1 MIIFLKRLWVV
12 LKRLSIL
19 FVIYQFLR
27 IVFFLYNKHHFQEV
41 QVTDLYRMMKGGLRF
56 DLTALLYLNLLYII
70 LYLLPFKFAERPI
83 YRKILFEIFM
93 LTNSLGIAFNIGDIF
108 YFNYTLKRST
118 VEIFMFAGEENI
130 GLLIWQFVIDF
141 WWGFL
146 LFVSLIYLI
155 YKWYKLFKD
164 PVCNQKYS
172 YKVRAIG
179 FGILLVTLYFAI
191 VGIRGGFKRD
201 TRPISLNNA
210 GAYINKPL
218 EMAIVLNTPFT
229 ILRTLNK
236 QALKPVHYFNN
247 KKVEQIFNPVKNFK
261 ADSSMIKKN
270 VVIIIVESFAKEY
283 SGLLN
288 KELTDYKGY
297 TPFLDSLMQ
306 QSHTFTNAYANGR
319 KSIDAMPSILT
330 SIPSL
335 IQPYVLSPYATN
347 KLLGIGKILK
357 KEGYKTAFF
366 HGAPNGSMGF
376 DAFVNLAGFDE
387 YYGMDEYNN
396 KADFDGYWGIPD
408 DKFLQ
413 YMAKSMDTFKQPFV
427 STVFTLSSHH
437 PFKLPSEF
445 KGKFKGGPLPIHK
458 VIQYMDYSLK
468 HFFEKVSKMSWF
480 KQTIFIITA
489 DHCNQSYLPEYNTT
503 LGRHAIPIIFY
514 DPSNQK
520 HIKLDS
526 TLTQQIDIMPR
537 LLRKLNYSGQF
548 LSFGNDP
555 ENSKYPFVVNYN
567 NGTWEYLQDPYFMQ
581 FRDNKIIGLYNYKSD
596 RLLKHNLIHK
606 TVIDTTFMLNH
617 LKAFIQQYQ
626 NRLIENRL
634 TP

>member
-1 MIIFLKRLWVV
+1 M
-12 LKRLSIL
+12 
-19 FVIYQFLR
+19 
-27 IVFFLYNKHHFQEV
+27 
-41 QVTDLYRMMKGGLRF
+41 
-56 DLTALLYLNLLYII
+56 
-70 LYLLPFKFAERPI
+70 
-83 YRKILFEIFM
+83 
-93 LTNSLGIAFNIGDIF
+93 
-108 YFNYTLKRST
+108 
-118 VEIFMFAGEENI
+118 
-130 GLLIWQFVIDF
+130 
-141 WWGFL
+141 
-146 LFVSLIYLI
+146 
-155 YKWYKLFKD
+155 
-164 PVCNQKYS
+164 
-172 YKVRAIG
+172 
-179 FGILLVTLYFAI
+179 LVTLYFAI